1 MNSEKSSPS
10 SKDKKMV
17 KSVSKCKVKKKKTT
31 KSGSFSKLVKNTLL
45 NGRISKDTKQLLN
58 AMSPVVEIKKLELKN
73 ICPDSLQKLSCANNG
88 SSEGNDKKENSI
100 NNEEK
105 CEVEEVKSPLS
116 VRERLKKFVKKKSV
130 TKGVKENSHVCNSK
144 KNADDVMKRNRP
156 ISSKCN
162 SVLKIETLPNSECIK
177 SFHQKE
183 LNDLSEQRD
192 SKNVEPG
199 CLISDQGIPNK
210 NLLSSLLFEILRTSD
225 KSDILKMKPI
235 IINSSY
241 DFGCNSDASLIL
253 DTSLVL
259 SAFKHFEYQ
268 RTKCEVSSTNLHADE
283 DIWESNYAV
292 INKINLSCSKNLEN
306 TSPILNL
313 NSESL
318 SSQNIAPD
326 NCLKDTLDKHVEL
339 FSNEVLGECIQGTN
353 EMGLQDISVSYDHN
367 NADLAEHSNDTVINL
382 FKKSSEI
389 VKNDKITE
397 NCFRE
402 NQNQILADASDINV
416 ESKSQNDLKKTEDQL
431 IISSKSNSN
440 SRQLCETDIL
450 GADVLDYEP
459 SEISDRESLV
469 DDDDKHQ
476 ASGDLELVEPTFEK
490 ETSNVVNKKIYCE
503 VDSYNIYNEHLN
515 EQDVLNTD
523 NCEIYS
529 DCTDDN
535 SITENKTYSEC
546 SSSEEYREYDNKL
559 MHENRNFNEPSDKII
574 QMSQD
579 FSKECGNYDRFSKQN
594 ERQNY
599 LLSNNNLINQ
609 NLSYPSP
616 KSGSELQ
623 QESLFTNDCNHTNT
637 SDSSLSSLCNKF
649 NFQSSRVKSL
659 NSSKNIE
666 LDVFSK
672 EFKNFNASM
681 CEINHSSNEHSSDT
695 DINKK
700 SSRKRSFNFIDDS
713 DSDSEHSFKRRSG
726 NACQVDESSQSQIPF
741 DPNGLEEVISS
752 IREECDNSN
761 INGALCIAHKYIPV
775 SIKHVQKVL
784 FKELFYC
791 IIDYIS
797 DLDFSLD
804 KDLWMEAIK
813 NCMEI
818 FYDYSLYDSELCSGM
833 ILECL
838 SCNLAVLNGSQVLSF
853 CQKNNI
859 PISSEAISSYVKV
872 MKPTEM
878 SVNEIISF
886 LEYETKVC
894 KQLASKTLVHEV
906 LERFVNGKESSFSAD
921 FFLMCK
927 FLCYVSSNEVD
938 KRNLQKFI
946 EFCIEKNFWK
956 EIADFFVDWANKNFI
971 VNWLCETLVFRIEDS
986 GLFYQKLAEEIFGR
1000 KNALLDHPNSI
1011 MVQIGVSLMMEVFSK
1026 QLYENAFEILCTLH
1040 KHDVNYLE
1048 LQKPTCTAHIYIK
1061 ALSEPTDILLFSI
1074 DVAFAALEICLH
1086 VKRPKDAYKVLCQI
1100 STNLTVDFADKLNLN
1115 IKNRWFY
1122 YLLTLTLQ
1130 LHSVDPLGLGLE
1142 AFQNLVSVSEKEFS
1156 VGELSNYGKD
1166 TQAVFN
1172 KYLISFIN
1180 GKHNELIKKFYP
1192 YTYGQ
1197 NKDLFVLENQVIRA
1211 ILIFLIKN
1219 DLVNEVEKFYVLG
1232 YSRNIYKVG
1241 KQTCDKH
1248 PQRISMSSSWTS
1260 EEIRYVFLKFIE
1272 SHTPTLK
1279 LKPPEIDFNQWFAM
1293 KISVKETNEN
1303 NCDINYLNETATDLK
1318 CAKER
1323 ICNVLTDLDSNIKW
1337 NEDGCKSL
1345 NLVPETFYNFWIL
1358 FSQKCSS
1365 EPKTEK
1371 TESFKIP
1378 EKVHVSFG
1386 NGVPQIKPLKISV
1399 NNKKLN
1405 TTPKALLN
1413 DKDNKK
1419 KKKKKLSKTILKSSN
1434 LVTPSKT
1441 TEKGFSSPMNYSV
1454 EITSPKI
1461 NSDDDTYPS
1470 NSYSQMN
1477 SSRNVSFKSI
1487 EQGLQIDEQKQL
1499 PDPADL
1505 KNIKITIKSSSTQ
1518 NVDPCTD
1525 SQASKPLFQPQ
1536 TISPIRNLE
1545 LSASEPTSKR
1555 RLQPVTSTPALNVK
1569 LSTVKPISKRKLPPK
1584 TNFVVQNVELA
1595 TVEPISEVCLQP
1607 QIMKTSTA
1615 RPSLKPDVPDSIFQK
1630 ITNFLKSK
1638 VILKRKDLSSEQ
1650 QLEITYEL
1658 ACTFIQNNDV
1668 STLDKRRMKLLYEF
1682 ADKFIC

>member
-1 MNSEKSSPS
+1 MLLI
-10 SKDKKMV
+10 
-17 KSVSKCKVKKKKTT
+17 VS
-31 KSGSFSKLVKNTLL
+31 
-45 NGRISKDTKQLLN
+45 
-58 AMSPVVEIKKLELKN
+58 A
-73 ICPDSLQKLSCANNG
+73 
-88 SSEGNDKKENSI
+88 
-100 NNEEK
+100 
-105 CEVEEVKSPLS
+105 
-116 VRERLKKFVKKKSV
+116 
-130 TKGVKENSHVCNSK
+130 H
-144 KNADDVMKRNRP
+144 
-156 ISSKCN
+156 
-162 SVLKIETLPNSECIK
+162 
-177 SFHQKE
+177 
-183 LNDLSEQRD
+183 
-192 SKNVEPG
+192 
-199 CLISDQGIPNK
+199 
-210 NLLSSLLFEILRTSD
+210 
-225 KSDILKMKPI
+225 
-235 IINSSY
+235 
-241 DFGCNSDASLIL
+241 
-253 DTSLVL
+253 
-259 SAFKHFEYQ
+259 
-268 RTKCEVSSTNLHADE
+268 
-283 DIWESNYAV
+283 
-292 INKINLSCSKNLEN
+292 
-306 TSPILNL
+306 
-313 NSESL
+313 
-318 SSQNIAPD
+318 
-326 NCLKDTLDKHVEL
+326 LDKHIEL

-353 EMGLQDISVSYDHN
+353 EISLQDISVSYDHN

-389 VKNDKITE
+389 VKDDKITE

-402 NQNQILADASDINV
+402 NQNEILADASDVNV
-416 ESKSQNDLKKTEDQL
+416 ESKSQNDFKKTEDQNILSEKNQL

-440 SRQLCETDIL
+440 SRRLCETDIL
-450 GADVLDYEP
+450 GADILDYEP
-459 SEISDRESLV
+459 SEISDRESLA

-476 ASGDLELVEPTFEK
+476 ASGDLELVEPTLEK
-490 ETSNVVNKKIYCE
+490 ETILKK
-503 VDSYNIYNEHLN
+503 
-515 EQDVLNTD
+515 
-523 NCEIYS
+523 
-529 DCTDDN
+529 
-535 SITENKTYSEC
+535 
-546 SSSEEYREYDNKL
+546 
-559 MHENRNFNEPSDKII
+559 
-574 QMSQD
+574 
-579 FSKECGNYDRFSKQN
+579 
-594 ERQNY
+594 
-599 LLSNNNLINQ
+599 
-609 NLSYPSP
+609 
-616 KSGSELQ
+616 
-623 QESLFTNDCNHTNT
+623 
-637 SDSSLSSLCNKF
+637 
-649 NFQSSRVKSL
+649 
-659 NSSKNIE
+659 
-666 LDVFSK
+666 
-672 EFKNFNASM
+672 FNASM
-681 CEINHSSNEHSSDT
+681 YEIDHSSNEHSSDT
-695 DINKK
+695 GINKK
-700 SSRKRSFNFIDDS
+700 SSRKRSFNCIDDS

-726 NACQVDESSQSQIPF
+726 NACQVDESSQSQIPL
-741 DPNGLEEVISS
+741 DPNGLEEVILS
-752 IREECDNSN
+752 IREQCNNSN
-761 INGALCIAHKYIPV
+761 IKGALCIAHKYIPV
-775 SIKHVQKVL
+775 SIKLVQKVL

-804 KDLWMEAIK
+804 EDLWMEAIK

-838 SCNLAVLNGSQVLSF
+838 SCNLAVLDCSRILSF

-859 PISSEAISSYVKV
+859 PINSEAISSYVKV

-894 KQLASKTLVHEV
+894 KQLASKTLIHEV

-927 FLCYVSSNEVD
+927 FLCYVSPNEVD
-938 KRNLQKFI
+938 KTNLQKFI

-956 EIADFFVDWANKNFI
+956 EIADFFFDWANKNFL
-971 VNWLCETLVFRIEDS
+971 VNWLCDVLVFRIEDS

-1000 KNALLDHPNSI
+1000 KSALLDHPNSI
-1011 MVQIGVSLMMEVFSK
+1011 MGQIGVSLMMEAFSK
-1026 QLYENAFEILCTLH
+1026 QLYENAFEILCALH
-1040 KHDVNYLE
+1040 KHEVNYLE
-1048 LQKPTCTAHIYIK
+1048 LQKPIHTAHIYIK
-1061 ALSEPTDILLFSI
+1061 ALSEPTEILLFPF
-1074 DVAFAALEICLH
+1074 DVAFVALEICLH
-1086 VKRPKDAYKVLCQI
+1086 IKRPKDAYKVLCDI
-1100 STNLTVDFADKLNLN
+1100 STKMTADFDDKLNLN

-1130 LHSVDPLGLGLE
+1130 LHSVDPLGFGLE
-1142 AFQNLVSVSEKEFS
+1142 TFQHLLSVSEKEFS

-1166 TQAVFN
+1166 TQDVFN

-1241 KQTCDKH
+1241 KQTSDKH
-1248 PQRISMSSSWTS
+1248 PQRIIMSSSWTS

-1303 NCDINYLNETATDLK
+1303 NCDIDYLNETATDFK
-1318 CAKER
+1318 SAKER
-1323 ICNVLTDLDSNIKW
+1323 ICNVLIDLDSNIKW
-1337 NEDGCKSL
+1337 NEDGCKCL

-1386 NGVPQIKPLKISV
+1386 NGVPQIKPLKVSV
-1399 NNKKLN
+1399 NNKELN
-1405 TTPKALLN
+1405 TSQKALLN
-1413 DKDNKK
+1413 NKDNKK
-1419 KKKKKLSKTILKSSN
+1419 KRKKKSRTILENSKLVTPAKKLS
-1434 LVTPSKT
+1434 
-1441 TEKGFSSPMNYSV
+1441 SPVNYS
-1454 EITSPKI
+1454 
-1461 NSDDDTYPS
+1461 DDGTYLS

-1487 EQGLQIDEQKQL
+1487 EQGLQIAEQNQL

-1505 KNIKITIKSSSTQ
+1505 KNIKITIKSSPTQ

-1536 TISPIRNLE
+1536 NISPIQNLE
-1545 LSASEPTSKR
+1545 LSTSEQSSKR

-1569 LSTVKPISKRKLPPK
+1569 LSKVKPIS
-1584 TNFVVQNVELA
+1584 
-1595 TVEPISEVCLQP
+1595 EVSLQP
-1607 QIMKTSTA
+1607 QIIKPSIA
-1615 RPSLKPDVPDSIFQK
+1615 RPSLKPDVPESIFQK

-1650 QLEITYEL
+1650 QLETTYEL

-1668 STLDKRRMKLLYEF
+1668 STFDKRTMKLLYEF